1 MTISTKTIVKYLL
14 EIVIVAF
21 GVFLGV
27 YFSDLNEIQSTKEEK
42 EKSLTLIL
50 EELEYNQ
57 KLLEEQIDYHEK
69 LKIQMD
75 SVNNVLTD
83 EDRFSSLADNKDF
96 NLNNIKGWNGFQ
108 FARLRAVAFESAK
121 ISGILKEFDIQS
133 IQKISSVYVYQ
144 ESYLSFGKAILDKAI
159 ATNSSTKLVDF
170 LGIIELM
177 NSDLLNLEKHLSE
190 NLKKVIEDLKS

>member
-14 EIVIVAF
+14 EIIIVAF

-27 YFSDLNEIQSTKEEK
+27 YFSDLNEMQNMKEEK

-83 EDRFSSLADNKDF
+83 KDRFSSLADNKDF
-96 NLNNIKGWNGFQ
+96 NHNNIKGWNGFQ

-144 ESYLSFGKAILDKAI
+144 ESYLSFGNSILNKAID
-159 ATNSSTKLVDF
+159 TNSSTKLVDF

-190 NLKKVIEDLKS
+190 NLKRVIEDLKT